1 MISRSRGRPGLCGWI
16 QGNHKIFKKKK
27 QKTGGRRVKSETQL
41 ESEDATLLTLKMDEG
56 ATIQG
61 IQAASRN
68 WKK

>member
-1 MISRSRGRPGLCGWI
+1 MDGFKVIKKSL
-16 QGNHKIFKKKK
+16 KKK
-27 QKTGGRRVKSETQL
+27 KTGGRRVKSETQL
-41 ESEDATLLTLKMDEG
+41 ESEDATLLTLKMEEG